1 MGFLCTNRQNSKNV
15 SQKDLANEKFLRDN
29 GLSNVYN
36 VNPDLNLCLED
47 FYGPQYYLDG
57 ATKLVSGLTASLSAC
72 TTGTTGTTGVIGVYN
87 LNDTPDIT
95 LSFVITGGTDFLNYD
110 GGFCYQIYPKE
121 RFTVG
126 TTTNSLF
133 GSYIDECV
141 SFSAISVSYPSYVT
155 EEIVP
160 TGFNTNWTTFN
171 PINNTVYVSNKGS
184 QSIDVIDVNTY
195 DIINTI
201 TYSGWSPTTSAIDVF
216 KNKLFVCND
225 TPFEKEITIIDCDT
239 DTIVTTIT
247 AGTFNQN
254 IVFAINDVL
263 GETGF
268 MIVTDSAS
276 SNLNKI
282 DNVLYTVTQITGF
295 TNYTYGVTYDFS
307 ANTVYTTS
315 LLGNKLYSVNHISDI
330 INYELNVGSSPS
342 SVASNSSNQT
352 LYITNSG
359 TTNITVVSAT
369 TSPLSGFVKTNITT
383 DINPTEI
390 IGHPLSNSMYYV
402 CNKQIGGLGY
412 IPSVFRID
420 CTDNTIK
427 ESMPLPSGVTGRSGG
442 FSYVSTKNSIYITN
456 SYLNIFG
463 NLVDR
468 VHVITPSTITK
479 KLLEGS
485 LPNSWGE
492 YLIRTNYNF
501 VSKTCSPG
509 TIYNTSNTPQTNAYQ
524 ESDYYFMT
532 VVKPP
537 TPLIQGPSS
546 VGNDSYVLITD
557 RLYVKGRTGPQSPQ
571 AINNERNYFYL
582 TAVPLNGQIILTVN
596 GVQLTQ
602 SFDPITGSYITP
614 TPPINTDNGDFRIIY
629 FPNSKPPV
637 VEIYG
642 QIEDDDIVI
651 ANYITGGANPLG
663 INFNTY
669 TINTIIIDGIVTG
682 TNTNASYRTF
692 SDNTIF
698 YNTEHNSYEF
708 FTTEAI
714 NKTFST
720 IVSINGTNLTKDL
733 DYYISNTFNGRIIFN
748 NNITLAIGDVVS
760 VLFAYSLD
768 GINSPNYGT
777 LNENQFNLIWTVPT
791 TFTNPKVAGRFI
803 VQLFDNVNGNL
814 LGENPTIDFVE
825 GEAYY
830 SSLFTNLPLD
840 TELRFKVTFETKYIG
855 YLNNEVI
862 TCSFAEAYANTTGEY
877 INSVY

>member
-15 SQKDLANEKFLRDN
+15 SQESLANEKFLRDN

-47 FYGPQYYLDG
+47 FYGPQYYLNG

-72 TTGTTGTTGVIGVYN
+72 TTGTTIGVAGIYN
-87 LNDTPDIT
+87 LNNAPVSLTFT
-95 LSFVITGGTDFLNYD
+95 ITGGTDFLNYD
-110 GGFCYQIYPKE
+110 GDFCYQIYPKE
-121 RFTVG
+121 RFTVNV
-126 TTTNSLF
+126 TTNSLTAP
-133 GSYIDECV
+133 IITECV
-141 SFSAISVSYPSYVT
+141 AFSAISNSYPSYVT
-155 EEIVP
+155 KEIIP

-184 QSIDVIDVNTY
+184 QSMDVIDANTY

-201 TYSGWSPTTSAIDVF
+201 NYSGWSPTTSATDTF
-216 KNKLFVCND
+216 NNKLFVCND
-225 TPFEKEITIIDCDT
+225 TPFEKEITIIDCNT
-239 DTIVTTIT
+239 NTITTTLT

-254 IVFAINDVL
+254 IVYAPFGD
-263 GETGF
+263 GF
-268 MIVTDSAS
+268 MFVTDSAES
-276 SNLNKI
+276 KI
-282 DNVLYTVTQITGF
+282 YKINTLTNNITTITGF
-295 TNYTYGVTYDFS
+295 TNNTYGITYDLS
-307 ANTVYTTS
+307 ANTVYVTS
-315 LLGNKLYSVNHISDI
+315 LLGNNLYSVNATTEVV
-330 INYELNVGSSPS
+330 NYELNVGSSPS

-383 DINPTEI
+383 DVNPTEI
-390 IGHPLSNSMYYV
+390 IGHSLSNSMYYV
-402 CNKQIGGLGY
+402 CNKQITGTTY
-412 IPSVFRID
+412 PTVFRIN
-420 CTDNTIK
+420 CADNTIK
-427 ESMPLPSGVTGRSGG
+427 ESIPLPSGVDGRSGG
-442 FSYVSTKNSIYITN
+442 FSYVSSKNSIYITD
-456 SYLNIFG
+456 SYLDPLGPLI
-463 NLVDR
+463 DR
-468 VHVITPSTITK
+468 VYVITPSTITK
-479 KLLEGS
+479 QPI
-485 LPNSWGE
+485 LPNIWEE

-501 VSKTCSPG
+501 VSKSCSPG
-509 TIYNTSNTPQTNAYQ
+509 TIYSTSNTPQTNAYQ

-532 VVKPP
+532 VVNPP
-537 TPLIQGPSS
+537 IPVIDGPNAI
-546 VGNDSYVLITD
+546 GNDSYVLITD

-651 ANYITGGANPLG
+651 ANYITGGGSLD
-663 INFNTY
+663 INYFNTY

-682 TNTNASYRTF
+682 TSTNASYRNF

-714 NKTFST
+714 NTTFST
-720 IVSINGTNLTKDL
+720 IVSINGTKLTKDL

-748 NNITLAIGDVVS
+748 SNIALAIDDVVS
-760 VLFAYSLD
+760 VLFAYSQA

-777 LNENQFNLIWTVPT
+777 LNENQFNLTWTVPT

-803 VQLFDNVNGNL
+803 VQLFDNVSGNL

>member
-36 VNPDLNLCLED
+36 VNPDLNFCLED
-47 FYGPQYYLDG
+47 FYGPQYYVDG

-72 TTGTTGTTGVIGVYN
+72 TTGNTGIVGVYN
-87 LNDTPDIT
+87 LTNTPNIT
-95 LSFVITGGTDFLNYD
+95 LNFVITGGTDFLNYD

-121 RFTVG
+121 RFNVDI
-126 TTTNSLF
+126 TTNSLIAP
-133 GSYIDECV
+133 YINECV
-141 SFSAISVSYPSYVT
+141 SFSAISNSYPSYVT
-155 EEIVP
+155 KEIIP

-201 TYSGWSPTTSAIDVF
+201 TYSGWSPTTSAIDTF
-216 KNKLFVCND
+216 NNKLFVCND
-225 TPFEKEITIIDCDT
+225 TPFQKEITIVDCNT
-239 DTIVTTIT
+239 NTIVTTLT

-254 IVFAINDVL
+254 IFYTPNVDGYMF
-263 GETGF
+263 
-268 MIVTDSAS
+268 VTDSAGS
-276 SNLNKI
+276 KIYKINTLNNTI
-282 DNVLYTVTQITGF
+282 TTITGF
-295 TNYTYGVTYDFS
+295 TNYTYGITYDLS

-315 LLGNKLYSVNHISDI
+315 LLGNKLYSINATTNVV
-330 INYELNVGSSPS
+330 NYELNVGSSPS
-342 SVASNSSNQT
+342 SVAINSSNQT

-383 DINPTEI
+383 DQNPTEI

-402 CNKQIGGLGY
+402 CNKQITGTTY
-412 IPSVFRID
+412 PTVFRID

-427 ESMPLPSGVTGRSGG
+427 ESIPLPSGIDGRSGG
-442 FSYVSTKNSIYITN
+442 FSYVSSKNSIYLTN
-456 SYLNIFG
+456 SYLDPLG
-463 NLVDR
+463 PLVDR

-479 KLLEGS
+479 ELLEGS

-501 VSKTCSPG
+501 SSKTCSPG

-532 VVKPP
+532 VTNPSIP
-537 TPLIQGPSS
+537 IIEGPSAI
-546 VGNDSYVLITD
+546 GNDSYVLITD

-651 ANYITGGANPLG
+651 ANYITGGGTLD
-663 INFNTY
+663 INYFDTY

-682 TNTNASYRTF
+682 TSANASYRTF

-714 NKTFST
+714 NTAFST
-720 IVSINGTNLTKDL
+720 IVSVNGTKLTKDL

-748 NNITLAIGDVVS
+748 NNIALAIDDVVS
-760 VLFAYSLD
+760 VLFAYSQA
-768 GINSPNYGT
+768 GINSPNYGSLST
-777 LNENQFNLIWTVPT
+777 NQFTLTWTVPT
-791 TFTNPKVAGRFI
+791 AFTNPEVVGRFI
-803 VQLFDNVNGNL
+803 VQLFDNVTGNL
-814 LGENPTIDFVE
+814 LSQQTPIDFAP
-825 GEAYY
+825 GQSQY
-830 SSLFTNLPLD
+830 SSLFTSLPLD

-862 TCSFAEAYANTTGEY
+862 TCSFAEAYANTTSEY
-877 INSVY
+877 INNVY